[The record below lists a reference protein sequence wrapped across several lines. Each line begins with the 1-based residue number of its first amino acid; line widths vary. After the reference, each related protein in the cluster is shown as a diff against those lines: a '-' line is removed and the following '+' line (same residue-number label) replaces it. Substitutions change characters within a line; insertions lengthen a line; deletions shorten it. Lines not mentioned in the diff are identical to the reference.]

1 MKEFSIRMRV
11 PWSDTDAAGV
21 VHFANYFRYFERV
34 ELELYRKL
42 GFAYSKS
49 LMKMG
54 LWFARVEAHCSYLSP
69 CEFDDE
75 IEVKMRLTT
84 LGRRSVKYGMEVL
97 NLTTGKVGKGS
108 HCDSLCKQIKKEG
121 GSATRRVQGG
131 FAEVFCVLNFT
142 QPPHIF
148 RGSLYR
154 FCQTAS

>member
-97 NLTTGKVGKGS
+97 NLTTGKVAAKGHIVIVS
-108 HCDSLCKQIKKEG
+108 ANKSKKRAVPLPDE
-121 GSATRRVQGG
+121 
-131 FAEVFCVLNFT
+131 
-142 QPPHIF
+142 F
-148 RGSLYR
+148 REALQKYFVS
-154 FCQTAS
+154 